1 MACPIDKHHPLELY
15 ELITKGDVIV
25 EGALA
30 CTECG
35 RYYPIMDEIPIM
47 LPDDLRKERE
57 EVDFLKK
64 WAHKLPQKI
73 IFDGRPFRV
82 ERSAA

>member
-1 MACPIDKHHPLELY
+1 MDKHHPLELY

-47 LPDDLRKERE
+47 LPDDLRKEKE
-57 EVDFLKK
+57 EVEFLKK
-64 WAHKLPQKI
+64 WEDKLPQKI
-73 IFDGRPFRV
+73 VFDGRPFRV